1 MKNFII
7 GIHCNNEK
15 VKAVCINMLNYILS
29 KGIYAANY
37 NEYNELKQDVRI
49 NYNRCIAFIDK
60 YIDAFCMLYNN
71 HRSEVINAIDANK
84 YYCFNTGQ
92 FIDHNVAEICVAKAH
107 LYNKILSFEDVAN
120 ISIADSLIK
129 ANKRNMH
136 LYASMP
142 VIFNAIDISLSK
154 FDRDAL
160 DNSTIKAAADK
171 AEISHVS
178 IITDVDSAGRMRKV
192 GGIDRPSLYGEFIT
206 IKYDDTLTDI
216 VEDAQHTVIDVKGKS
231 LMVQFY
237 ILLSYCQTLLINK

>member
-1 MKNFII
+1 MKNYII
-7 GIHCNNEK
+7 GIHCDNEK

-29 KGIYAANY
+29 RGIYATNY
-37 NEYNELKQDVRI
+37 NEYNELKQSVRI

-60 YIDAFCMLYNN
+60 YIDVFCMLYNN
-71 HRSEVINAIDANK
+71 HRSEVIKAIEANK

-107 LYNKILSFEDVAN
+107 LHNKILSFEDVAN
-120 ISIADSLIK
+120 VSIADRLIK
-129 ANKRNMH
+129 ANKRNMY

-142 VIFNAIDISLSK
+142 VIFNAIDIALSK

-178 IITDVDSAGRMRKV
+178 IITDVDSVGRMRKV
-192 GGIDRPSLYGEFIT
+192 GGIDCPSLYGEFIV
-206 IKYDDTLTDI
+206 IKHDDSQIDI
-216 VEDAQHTVIDVKGKS
+216 DENTQHTVIDIKDKS
-231 LMVQFY
+231 LMIQFY
-237 ILLSYCQTLLINK
+237 ILLNYCQTLLTKK